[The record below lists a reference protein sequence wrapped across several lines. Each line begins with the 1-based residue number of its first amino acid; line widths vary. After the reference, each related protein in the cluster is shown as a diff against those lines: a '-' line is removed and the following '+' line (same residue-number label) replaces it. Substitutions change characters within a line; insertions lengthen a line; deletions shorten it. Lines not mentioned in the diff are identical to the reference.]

1 MVSGSHLQAGEM
13 AILFTPA
20 QGGVAEATVLT
31 LKDPLFLADAEK
43 TMLEV
48 DPITG
53 DAMECMMKDAYRHP
67 NSWFNGPRNSPRDR
81 RGESNCTWHRCPGPP
96 LRRGM
101 QRQKPTASGA
111 SPSRTAI
118 LGAIGALG
126 SEG

>member
-20 QGGVAEATVLT
+20 QGGVAEATLLT

-67 NSWFNGPRNSPRDR
+67 NYWFNGPRNSPRDR
-81 RGESNCTWHRCPGPP
+81 RGESNCTWHRCRPP
-96 LRRGM
+96 AATWHAEAETDSVRR
-101 QRQKPTASGA
+101 KSFAHSD
-111 SPSRTAI
+111 
-118 LGAIGALG
+118 LGGHWRVG
-126 SEG
+126 V